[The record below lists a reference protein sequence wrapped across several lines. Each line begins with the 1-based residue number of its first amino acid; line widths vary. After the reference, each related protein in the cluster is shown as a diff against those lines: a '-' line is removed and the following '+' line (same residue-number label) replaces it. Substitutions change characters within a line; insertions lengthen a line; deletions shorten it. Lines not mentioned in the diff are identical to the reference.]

1 MTTQIINGLE
11 AGRHTIDGPI
21 TLPVSSE
28 AAPGLLRNA
37 IDSRIVKVRPMST
50 PIDQLS
56 RCGGARHCGSM
67 TVEYYSVDTRP
78 TEAELSTS
86 VAAGRGKRKAD
97 GVYVHTLN
105 TDNDMVFSPSETLM
119 VPDVTVIPDGATEAV
134 PLVLYVISRPESG
147 GVEVTAVNAPSDTIG
162 APSLPALP
170 AGSKII
176 RMGRAASELD
186 VQTSQ
191 YQPLPFKS
199 SNHCQI
205 FKMQVEE
212 STFHKI
218 SNKEIGWSFSDQEEA
233 AIVDM
238 RLGMEKNFLFGA
250 RARIFDPGKN
260 EHIYLTGGIW
270 EQAGKS
276 RTVDTGNFTED
287 TLLDIC
293 REAFTGNC
301 GSKRKI
307 LIGGTGLIDALSRIE
322 RVKISTSGET
332 MVKWGVE
339 FKEIRSNFGSLYV
352 VHSEIFDQ
360 CGHEND
366 GMVIDPDYLTKYV
379 HVPFHT
385 EKLDLRRSGTR
396 NTSAVVIT
404 EASCLVLRYPKAHMR
419 IISRKAVGSDTE

>member
-1 MTTQIINGLE
+1 MNTQIINGLE
-11 AGRHTIDGPI
+11 GGRHTSEGPL
-21 TLPVSSE
+21 TLPASAE
-28 AAPGLLRNA
+28 ASPGLLRNV

-67 TVEYYSVDTRP
+67 TVEFYSVDTRP
-78 TEAELSTS
+78 TEAFLTAE
-86 VAAGRGKRKAD
+86 VAGGRGKRLSD
-97 GVYVHTLN
+97 GIYSHTLY
-105 TDNDMVFSPSETLM
+105 TDNDLTFSTSETLM
-119 VPDVTVIPDGATEAV
+119 VPEVTISAEGSDEIQ
-134 PLVLYVISRPESG
+134 PLVLYVVARPDSG
-147 GVEVTAVNAPSDTIG
+147 GVEVTAVNAPVDSSG
-162 APSLPALP
+162 AALLPTLAE
-170 AGSKII
+170 GTRII

-186 VQTSQ
+186 VQTPQ
-191 YQPLPFKS
+191 FQPLPFKS

-218 SNKEIGWSFSDQEEA
+218 ANKEIGWTFSDQEEA

-238 RLGMEKNFLFGA
+238 RLGMEKNFLFGS
-250 RARIFDPGKN
+250 RARIFDPIKN

-270 EQAGKS
+270 QQAGKS
-276 RTVDTGNFTED
+276 RTIDPGKFSED
-287 TLLDIC
+287 SLLDIC
-293 REAFTGNC
+293 RDAFTGNC

-307 LIGGTGLIDALSRIE
+307 LVAGTDLIDAISRIE
-322 RVKISTSGET
+322 RVRVSASGET
-332 MVKWGVE
+332 MVKWGIE

-360 CGHEND
+360 CGHSGD

-419 IISRKAVGSDTE
+419 IISRREDGTGI